1 MFYHASESLS
11 FLSRNNI
18 SCCFYTTFS
27 FCCVHLEAIMNNA
40 AINIGVQKVPVFIL
54 DIYLG
59 VELLSHMVVLCLK
72 R

>member
-1 MFYHASESLS
+1 
-11 FLSRNNI
+11 
-18 SCCFYTTFS
+18 
-27 FCCVHLEAIMNNA
+27 MNNA

-72 R
+72 M